1 VGRFGE
7 WEMDTAGRTCRSA
20 GLQTAF
26 AEVLHFASLL
36 PCWTWAQ
43 KCRLLTV
50 GGHTSGGKLLEGI
63 GTWAKENPPQESPG
77 RALAVFKIFSPSP
90 R

>member
-1 VGRFGE
+1 MTFTEDYVF
-7 WEMDTAGRTCRSA
+7 TSP
-20 GLQTAF
+20 
-26 AEVLHFASLL
+26 L
-36 PCWTWAQ
+36 PCWTRAQ
-43 KCRLLTV
+43 KYRLRAI

-63 GTWAKENPPQESPG
+63 GTWAKEDPPQGGPG